1 MGISQ
6 VKSSPAQ
13 ESAHVSEWE
22 DVCSQECLLKF
33 APRAPPA
40 ASGILE
46 EMKEQ
51 PDGCLVVSWVDGAET
66 RL

>member
-1 MGISQ
+1 MFQSGKTFAP
-6 VKSSPAQ
+6 KS
-13 ESAHVSEWE
+13 
-22 DVCSQECLLKF
+22 ECLLKF

-40 ASGILE
+40 ASSILE